1 MKLDII
7 GDIHGECSALTRLLE
22 ALGYSKKSGV
32 FRHEERT
39 AVFVGDFIDA
49 GYEQRAVLDL
59 VIPMVEEGYAHAV
72 MGNHEFNALAFH
84 TRAAGD
90 KNWLRPRTDKN
101 IKQHI
106 RFLDQYLGE
115 PAELQRVLDF
125 FWSLPLWLEIGGAR
139 IVHACWDQDAMDRIK
154 SKHSGARLTP
164 RLLERASTDNNPE
177 YDDIELLLKG
187 KELLLPEGTD
197 PFRDAYG
204 VERYAIRVK
213 WWDEQAQT
221 YADAYLGPE
230 KARASIPKIPTS
242 GQHLVKL
249 DNCESPVF
257 FGHYWMNGEPEC
269 LKSNVACVDFSV
281 ARDGGK
287 LVAYRWDGES
297 ALDNN
302 KFVGVPR

>member
-1 MKLDII
+1 M
-7 GDIHGECSALTRLLE
+7 
-22 ALGYSKKSGV
+22 
-32 FRHEERT
+32 
-39 AVFVGDFIDA
+39 GDFIDA

-125 FWSLPLWLEIGGAR
+125 FWSLPLWLEIGGVR

-164 RLLERASTDNNPE
+164 RLLERASTDTNPE

-187 KELLLPEGTD
+187 KELSLPEGTD
-197 PFRDAYG
+197 PIPDAYG
-204 VERYAIRVK
+204 VARNAIRVK

>member
-7 GDIHGECSALTRLLE
+7 GDIHGEFSALTRLLE
-22 ALGYSKKSGV
+22 ALGYSDKSGV
-32 FRHEERT
+32 FQHGERVV
-39 AVFVGDFIDA
+39 VFVGDFIDA

-59 VIPMVEEGYAHAV
+59 VIPMVAEGYAHAI

-164 RLLERASTDNNPE
+164 KLLGRASTDTNSE
-177 YDDIELLLKG
+177 FDDIELLLKG
-187 KELLLPEGTD
+187 KELSLPEGAD
-197 PFRDAYG
+197 PFLDAYG
-204 VERYAIRVK
+204 VERDAIRVK

-230 KARASIPKIPTS
+230 NARANIPQVSTS

-257 FGHYWMNGEPEC
+257 FGHYWMSGEPKC

-281 ARDGGK
+281 AREGGK

-302 KFVGVPR
+302 KFLGVDR